1 MVEIEAHSG
10 FEKDS
15 DQMLA
20 QEPLIGQGVT
30 GNLIG
35 GRLEEQR
42 SVRGLW
48 SKNKV
53 MRQWSRMEQ

>member
-48 SKNKV
+48 STNKV
-53 MRQWSRMEQ
+53 MRQ